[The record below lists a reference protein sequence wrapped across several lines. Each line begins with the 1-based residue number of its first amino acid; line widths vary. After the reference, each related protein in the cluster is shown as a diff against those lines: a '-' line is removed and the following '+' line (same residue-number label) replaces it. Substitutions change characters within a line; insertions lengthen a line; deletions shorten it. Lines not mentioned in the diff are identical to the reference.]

1 VRGTDEELDPLS
13 AVAKV
18 MTDHIKPILE
28 ASLFKDVDEWRDARM
43 YNEETSCALL
53 DNEAPLRRLYVAN
66 CKVSLG
72 IGSAGDAGDDAG
84 GASNAQTPR
93 CAVQAGGVATAAE
106 RARAH
111 GFATRGPEGQT
122 PDPPPPPC
130 LCPLTL
136 PRLPCP
142 HIALSRSR
150 CPRRPCRPPLS
161 EFHAVLSGWDGPFPL
176 ASLPPTPSDSTSTA

>member
-1 VRGTDEELDPLS
+1 
-13 AVAKV
+13 VAKV

-53 DNEAPLRRLYVAN
+53 DNEAPLRKLYVAN

-122 PDPPPPPC
+122 PDPPPPP
-130 LCPLTL
+130 LPLSTHSA
-136 PRLPCP
+136 P
-142 HIALSRSR
+142 IAL
-150 CPRRPCRPPLS
+150 PPHRPVPLSLPPTPLPPPLS